1 MRDATRPW
9 LMQNIRLAKIQLLI
23 DIYIFAGAASTDV
36 GAKFPD
42 KTTIFGGMLVATQQ
56 GVW

>member
-1 MRDATRPW
+1 
-9 LMQNIRLAKIQLLI
+9 MQNIRLAKIQLLI